1 MTTEIQNKVWSCLP
15 KEFKKEVK
23 KEWRKA
29 YFSDTKATLEYFF
42 GKHNLTSDA
51 EEEEMLTVPRK
62 AIIQAY
68 KKCCDKRATKYDV
81 GYADCLYNLF
91 GSKCLPDEGTDC
103 TPVEVGVAENATTSN
118 VDSSHGNV
126 ESLEPKPSIPKFKHK
141 LGDKVRIVN
150 DWSCGYKHN
159 GEVTEIV
166 AIDESDPE
174 VPYKVDIYDE
184 EEGGD
189 LWYQESD
196 LEPYAEPIL
205 QPFSQVKEAAA
216 YDSNGID
223 LFEQHFAGTSIAAH
237 GKTDDHI
244 ADAGKMVRLN
254 IAAMMAQG
262 LLSNGNGFCIDD
274 KSVDKTPENIAEAAL
289 LFADALINE
298 AEKGGNNE

>member
-1 MTTEIQNKVWSCLP
+1 MNTELRNKAWQVLP
-15 KEFKKEVK
+15 KEFKEEVNEIYLNAVEHHPCGYNHK
-23 KEWRKA
+23 TDLLK
-29 YFSDTKATLEYFF
+29 YLF
-42 GKHNLTSDA
+42 GKHNLTSDV
-51 EEEEMLTVPRK
+51 EGEEMLT
-62 AIIQAY
+62 
-68 KKCCDKRATKYDV
+68 CDRDVVRMLYDRADSVKVRQT
-81 GYADCLYNLF
+81 LESLF

-150 DWSCGYKHN
+150 DWSYGYKHN

-196 LEPYAEPIL
+196 LEPYTEPTNEGTHQEQCVPKNAESGTRSINRI
-205 QPFSQVKEAAA
+205 K
-216 YDSNGID
+216 DSFRD
-223 LFEQHFAGTSIAAH
+223 ER
-237 GKTDDHI
+237 
-244 ADAGKMVRLN
+244 RLN
-254 IAAMMAQG
+254 IAAMITASIYSSDTIAKQFNSIEEIVRKA
-262 LLSNGNGFCIDD
+262 LDIADTL
-274 KSVDKTPENIAEAAL
+274 IAEAE
-289 LFADALINE
+289 LIKQIKDG
-298 AEKGGNNE
+298 EKDKD